1 VIRGDGSEQRASRCE
16 LQRFPDD
23 VDAGGVLARKGTI
36 RLKYEFDGLGEVR
49 SSFLQRCPL
58 GIGARQLLDVADVPA
73 GNGPKHGGELN
84 GHDRMITP
92 IGNGV

>member
-1 VIRGDGSEQRASRCE
+1 MIRGDGSDQCASRWE

-36 RLKYEFDGLGEVR
+36 GLQYEFDGLGEIR
-49 SSFLQRCPL
+49 SSFLERCSL

-73 GNGPKHGGELN
+73 GNRPKHGGELN
-84 GHDRMITP
+84 GHNRMITP
-92 IGNGV
+92 TGNGV